1 MAVSLQDEF
10 ARDLTAS
17 RPDADVLWEA
27 SNDFAAAFRISPDRV
42 WTPANTDE
50 QPEVHSAAAKRALDL
65 IIAVPMLIL
74 IAPLLALIAAL
85 ILIDSGGPVFFR
97 QTRLGLNGKPFDIF
111 KFRTMRV
118 MENGATVVQAKANDD
133 RVTRVG
139 RFLRKTSIDE
149 LPQLLNVI
157 SGEMS
162 NNNPRPHARAHD
174 LFYMTVIE
182 NYELRQA
189 VKPGI
194 TGGAQVNGHRG
205 ETPTFADMQA
215 RVDYDVWYTK
225 HLNFMLDLK
234 ILAVTP
240 FAVLG
245 GKNAH

>member
-1 MAVSLQDEF
+1 VSLQEEF

-17 RPDADVLWEA
+17 RPDAGVLWEA
-27 SNDFAAAFRISPDRV
+27 SNDIAAAFRFSPDHV
-42 WTPANTDE
+42 WAPANANAE
-50 QPEVHSAAAKRALDL
+50 PKAHSAAAKRALDL
-65 IIAVPMLIL
+65 AIAIPMLV
-74 IAPLLALIAAL
+74 LLAPFLALVGLLIKL
-85 ILIDSGGPVFFR
+85 DSRGPVFFR
-97 QTRLGLNGKPFDIF
+97 QTRLGLNAKPFGIF
-111 KFRTMRV
+111 KFRSMRV
-118 MENGATVVQAKANDD
+118 MENGDTVTQAKANDD
-133 RVTRVG
+133 RVTRIG
-139 RFLRKTSIDE
+139 KFLRKTSIDE

-162 NNNPRPHARAHD
+162 IIGPRPHARAHD

-194 TGGAQVNGHRG
+194 TGWAQVNGHRG

-215 RVDYDVWYTK
+215 RVDHDVWYAK
-225 HLNFMLDLK
+225 HLNLLLDLK

-245 GKNAH
+245 GKNAY

>member
-17 RPDADVLWEA
+17 RPDADVQWKA

-42 WTPANTDE
+42 WTPANTDD

-85 ILIDSGGPVFFR
+85 ILIDSGGTVFFR
-97 QTRLGLNGKPFDIF
+97 QTRLGLHGKPFDIF

-118 MENGATVVQAKANDD
+118 MENGATVEQAKANDD
-133 RVTRVG
+133 RVTRIG

-157 SGEMS
+157 TGEMS
-162 NNNPRPHARAHD
+162 LVGPRPHARDHD
-174 LFYMTVIE
+174 LFNM
-182 NYELRQA
+182 
-189 VKPGI
+189 PGI
-194 TGGAQVNGHRG
+194 TGWAQVNGHRCV
-205 ETPTFADMQA
+205 TPTFADMLS
-215 RVDYDVWYTK
+215 RVDYDFLYTK

-234 ILAVTP
+234 FLAVTP
-240 FAVLG
+240 
-245 GKNAH
+245 